1 MAQLLIILEL
11 LSTKTQLLLFFWNIL
26 LVLDFGLYILNSFWW
41 LNIECNSLVI
51 QSLDVNLHFQFF
63 TTCVIPFTFL
73 HLRFGMFEH
82 DLVSMKALIWSPIL
96 MWFFPGKIQKG
107 KYYSFASESGY
118 HMYSDMT
125 IEIWEICNCSFVKSQ
140 HLIWESN
147 FASHINFDISWLSFW
162 INAELSSKEIH
173 IVIVIYHPTLFS
185 RFFFLPI

>member
-1 MAQLLIILEL
+1 MAQILIILEL

-82 DLVSMKALIWSPIL
+82 DLVSMKALIWSPIS
-96 MWFFPGKIQKG
+96 MRFFSWKEPKRKILFFCKWLWLSHVFWHD
-107 KYYSFASESGY
+107 K
-118 HMYSDMT
+118 
-125 IEIWEICNCSFVKSQ
+125 WEICNCNFVESQ
-140 HLIWESN
+140 HLIWE
-147 FASHINFDISWLSFW
+147 
-162 INAELSSKEIH
+162 
-173 IVIVIYHPTLFS
+173 
-185 RFFFLPI
+185 